1 MTEGLMKT
9 WTDLVQPLLRRPR
22 QLQVAAICYRDA
34 PLGRQVLLITSRGT
48 GRWIVPK
55 GWPIDGLNAVEAA
68 LQEAW
73 EEAGVK
79 ARVERAEPAG
89 RFDYDK
95 RHDEGYETPVEA
107 HVFKVCIDRLEDSYP
122 EAGERDRQWFTPEE
136 AANRVQEPGLQAIL
150 RQM

>member
-9 WTDLVQPLLRRPR
+9 WTDLVQPLLRRPK

-34 PLGRQVLLITSRGT
+34 PVGRQVLLITSRGT

-89 RFDYDK
+89 HFTYDK
-95 RHDEGYETPVEA
+95 RHEAGDDTPVLA
-107 HVFKVCIDRLEDSYP
+107 QAFKVRIDRLEDSYP
-122 EAGERDRQWFTPEE
+122 EADERKRQWFTPKE
-136 AANRVQEPGLQAIL
+136 AANRVLEPGLQDLLLKI
-150 RQM
+150 